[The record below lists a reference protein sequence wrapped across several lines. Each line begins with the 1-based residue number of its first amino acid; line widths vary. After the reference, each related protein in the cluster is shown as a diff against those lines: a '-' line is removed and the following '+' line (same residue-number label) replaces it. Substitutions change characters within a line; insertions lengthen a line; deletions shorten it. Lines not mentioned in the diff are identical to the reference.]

1 MKKVKIGEH
10 TTLKLSNERNIKDKL
25 KAFNSLLLFVKS
37 HLSEVD
43 EKAVATSPR
52 SYFETAYYESCNKPK
67 WLTPNECLIA
77 SNIDLKEFDKLV
89 SNYLRI
95 PVKFDGIN
103 FETKDF
109 NVYATNKKQVET
121 YDKALKVCEAINE
134 LIDSG
139 RMVASGLISQGLQG
153 LIIADYSNF
162 PKVKPNPNYIIR
174 IQE

>member
-1 MKKVKIGEH
+1 MKKIKIGEH
-10 TTLKLSNERNIKDKL
+10 SDLRRSYEGNCKSKV
-25 KAFNSLLLFVKS
+25 KAFNHLLEFVKS
-37 HLSEVD
+37 NLSTVN
-43 EKAVATSPR
+43 EKELATNPR
-52 SYFETAYYESCNKPK
+52 TYFENTFYNECGSPK
-67 WLTPNECLIA
+67 YLTPQEVLIS
-77 SNIDLKEFDKLV
+77 SNVDRLTFDKLV

-139 RMVASGLISQGLQG
+139 RMVASGLMSQGLQG
-153 LIIADYSNF
+153 LIIPDYSNF
-162 PKVKPNPNYIIR
+162 PKLKPNPNYITR